1 MPVGRTVIYRC
12 VALDDQLYAAEIV
25 AAYIRKTPDLSLVA
39 ATTDADETL
48 KIIDE
53 GSVDLLFLDI
63 QMPVL
68 NGIDLINLCGSKCKV
83 ILTTAYPQY
92 ALQGFDLDVVDYLLK
107 PFSYER
113 FLKAVNRFRLLRIG
127 SEPTGMQTEPGH
139 LVLKGD
145 AKHKYHRVAFSDIL
159 FIKGLSNYI
168 AIYTLDRQIIT
179 YMSLKEIMGMIPENL
194 FCRVHRSYIISLEH
208 IDLVDGLLVFI
219 RDHAIPVSESHKAL
233 FYARISK
240 Q

>member
-1 MPVGRTVIYRC
+1 MPVGRRTIYRC

-25 AAYIRKTPDLSLVA
+25 AAYVRKTPDLSLVA

-48 KIIDE
+48 KFINE
-53 GSVDLLFLDI
+53 GLVDLLFLDI

-68 NGIDLINLCGSKCKV
+68 NGIDLISLCGNKCKV

-113 FLKAVNRFRLLRIG
+113 FLKAVNRFRLLRIA
-127 SEPTGMQTEPGH
+127 SEPANIQTEPDH

-145 AKHKYHRVAFSDIL
+145 AKHKYHRVAFWDIL

-168 AIYTLDRQIIT
+168 AIYTSNRQIIT
-179 YMSLKEIMGMIPENL
+179 YMSLKEIMGMMPENL
-194 FCRVHRSYIISLEH
+194 FCRVHRSYIISLKH
-208 IDLVDGLLVFI
+208 IDLVDGSVVFVQG
-219 RDHAIPVSESHKAL
+219 HTIPVSESYKTL
-233 FYARISK
+233 FYERISK
-240 Q
+240 R